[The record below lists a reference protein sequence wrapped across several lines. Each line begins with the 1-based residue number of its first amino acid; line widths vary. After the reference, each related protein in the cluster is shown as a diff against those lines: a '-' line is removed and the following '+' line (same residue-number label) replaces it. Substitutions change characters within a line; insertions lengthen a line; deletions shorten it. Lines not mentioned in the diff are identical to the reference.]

1 MVTKR
6 IKNRIARGG
15 GNERESG
22 GGGGDYGPKRRRS
35 EAAGVQEE
43 EEEEEEERE
52 AENKSP
58 WGGQVVVGLR
68 VGASHTLPLAALLRI
83 HILGVSKNGKWELQ
97 KRLEVDENRRKRVS
111 GPQI

>member
-1 MVTKR
+1 MVTKG

-22 GGGGDYGPKRRRS
+22 GGGGDNGAKRRRS

-58 WGGQVVVGLR
+58 SGRQVVLGLR

-83 HILGVSKNGKWELQ
+83 HTWVSKNGKWELQ

-111 GPQI
+111 GLQI

>member
-1 MVTKR
+1 MVTKG

-22 GGGGDYGPKRRRS
+22 GGGGDNGAKRRRS

-43 EEEEEEERE
+43 EEEEERE

-58 WGGQVVVGLR
+58 SGRQVVLGLR

-83 HILGVSKNGKWELQ
+83 HTWVSKNGKWELQ

-111 GPQI
+111 GLQI

>member
-1 MVTKR
+1 MVTKG

-22 GGGGDYGPKRRRS
+22 GGGGDNGPKRRRS

-43 EEEEEEERE
+43 EEEEERE

-58 WGGQVVVGLR
+58 SGGQVVLGLQ
-68 VGASHTLPLAALLRI
+68 VGASRTLPLAALLRI

-111 GPQI
+111 GLQI